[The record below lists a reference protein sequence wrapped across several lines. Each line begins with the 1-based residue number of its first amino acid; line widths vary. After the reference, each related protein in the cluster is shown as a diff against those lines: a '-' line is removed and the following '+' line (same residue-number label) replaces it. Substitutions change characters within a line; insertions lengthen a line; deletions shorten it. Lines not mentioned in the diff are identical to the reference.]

1 MNLDWNKAGQFASLG
16 HAVHLVMQHMH
27 KTDGCHPWLEIHP
40 DGSGAIKTYE
50 HREPEIQLSFTR
62 LDDKGYDNPFE
73 VIKRYFAEQGSNFQG
88 ELEKFI
94 NEKLEVADDRA
105 YDLEYQSES
114 SYYFGRRNAL
124 KDVLAFIHS
133 QGTLVE

>member
-1 MNLDWNKAGQFASLG
+1 MNLNWDKAGQFASLG

-88 ELEKFI
+88 ELERFAIK
-94 NEKLEVADDRA
+94 KM
-105 YDLEYQSES
+105 ES
-114 SYYFGRRNAL
+114 SRDKMADINYESEYSYYAGRESAM
-124 KDVLAFIHS
+124 KDVLAFIDS